1 MFGTYEKHTLR
12 QAAFSREYSFWTIYE
27 DFREPVLG
35 VTVSK
40 DGTFLDQRSNTF
52 LLYPTYKGEKIPYTY
67 FADVSHLEI
76 NTEYGKVEF
85 CMNSLDQ
92 LRIRGR
98 GVGLKMVL
106 RAEKPFGSACGCRG
120 MFPTPDGAW
129 EADMGVSGKMLFV
142 PLGGGFK
149 IDSPWNVEKNEYDK
163 LEIDFLPDEADG
175 EFNAAIHEYM
185 AYRERDRAYPAFDEV
200 REESRRAYDD
210 FVELNLL
217 EPAAGWED
225 LYRYA
230 AYTIWSHRSG
240 VCGNFLEPM
249 VFMHLV
255 WANYAMS
262 WQQSYNA
269 MPMLKNPREAWR
281 LIKVMFNY
289 QVPNG
294 QISGSVNYHGIGIG
308 GMQPAFQA
316 LALDWIFSQCGD
328 DWLTYDDCEEM
339 YPKFVKWLNFWQSR
353 RNAGHGDDRVYIFSA
368 HESGW
373 DDLSLYKKG
382 FPIETPDLFAYMIM
396 LMDACARMAEKLGKE
411 DEAKSY
417 RERSGRL
424 LDTLVNELYDGEQF
438 VGYMTETGEYVKC
451 RSLAMFQPL
460 VLGRERLPQHIIEK
474 LASDVMT
481 PGEWLTDIGL
491 ATESLKS
498 PMCHFGYN
506 FVLGRVIT
514 PCNML
519 TAVGLY
525 RCGKAEEAREIC
537 RRVCKNL
544 YENGILLGFAP
555 LPTEVDGSPIVT
567 YPNPTGSDG
576 WPWTSW
582 AASSALVMLTGI
594 LPDRGQQYKKS
605 TGKGGRDGRE
615 TVR

>member
-12 QAAFSREYSFWTIYE
+12 QAAFSRESSFWTIYE

-52 LLYPTYKGEKIPYTY
+52 LLYPTFNGANIPYTY
-67 FADVSHLEI
+67 FADVCHLQI
-76 NTEYGKVEF
+76 RTEHGTIDF
-85 CMNSLDQ
+85 CMNDKDQ
-92 LRIRGR
+92 LRICGNNI
-98 GVGLKMVL
+98 GLRMVL

-120 MFPTPDGAW
+120 IYPTPENAW
-129 EADMGVSGKMLFV
+129 EADMGETGKMLFV
-142 PLGGGFK
+142 PLSGGFFVTN
-149 IDSPWNVEKNEYDK
+149 PWNTGKNEYDK
-163 LEIDFLPDEADG
+163 VEIDFIPDAALGRFD
-175 EFNAAIHEYM
+175 AAIHEYM
-185 AYRERDRAYPAFDEV
+185 DYRQKDSEYPAFDAV
-200 REESRRAYDD
+200 KNASLRSYES
-210 FVELNLL
+210 FVKTTLRS
-217 EPAAGWED
+217 PAKGWEE
-225 LYRYA
+225 LFQYA
-230 AYTIWSHRSG
+230 AYTVWSHRSG

-269 MPMLKNPREAWR
+269 MPLLKSPREAWR

-328 DWLTYDDCEEM
+328 EWLTVGDCEEM
-339 YPKFVKWLNFWQSR
+339 YPKFVKWLDFWQSR

-396 LMDACARMAEKLGKE
+396 LMDACGRMADKLGKTEEAENYHARAEKLLK
-411 DEAKSY
+411 
-417 RERSGRL
+417 
-424 LDTLVNELYDGEQF
+424 TLIEELWDGEQF

-451 RSLAMFQPL
+451 QSLAMFQAL
-460 VLGRERLPQHIIEK
+460 VLGDKRLPKDIIDK
-474 LASDVMT
+474 LAKAVMT

-491 ATESLKS
+491 ATESLTS

-525 RCGKAEEAREIC
+525 RCGKMEEAREIC

-582 AASSALVMLTGI
+582 AAASALVMLTGI
-594 LPDRGQQYKKS
+594 LP
-605 TGKGGRDGRE
+605 E
-615 TVR
+615 N